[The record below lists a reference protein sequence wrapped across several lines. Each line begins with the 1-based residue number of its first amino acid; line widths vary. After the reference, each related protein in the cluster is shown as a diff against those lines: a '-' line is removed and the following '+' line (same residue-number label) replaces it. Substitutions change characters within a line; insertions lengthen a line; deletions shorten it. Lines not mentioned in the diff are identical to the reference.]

1 MIVIFPW
8 KRQECLEGDS
18 LKEIKEGQV
27 EIERRI
33 TIVIVVN

>member
-1 MIVIFPW
+1 MIVIFSR

-18 LKEIKEGQV
+18 LIQIKEGQV
-27 EIERRI
+27 KIERRI